1 MRYRPRR
8 RSGLTL
14 LEIVLTFAIA
24 MLVLL
29 ALVMIMHSQFSNA
42 QAGRDALTEA
52 TVARSILTRLSAD
65 IGNSLGG
72 VDPRF
77 LSNNTLPNNVNQS
90 PDGVANLTAAALA
103 NATAGASGTST
114 TPNASSSSGASPS
127 GASSSGASSSGASS
141 SGASSSGASS
151 SGASSSGASSSGA
164 SSSGASSSGSS
175 SSSSSSTGTTPL
187 PYNLGVKG
195 DAKWL
200 ILSTNR
206 APGALLVS
214 PKAPITDDSIPSPD
228 LRCLSLWL
236 VDGKGL
242 ARNEMAAV
250 TADNAPTDVPTFDNP
265 QQYVFAKEVVD
276 VLFEYY
282 DGATWQPNWDG
293 GALGGN
299 DGNTP
304 IGPPAAIRVTIWLQS
319 GPAIDGGDPTTVA
332 YKHVV
337 ALPTSNAYSVAGPGI
352 NSGNFLVPTIQ
363 AGQQIPA
370 ANAPATTTSGSGM

>member
-1 MRYRPRR
+1 MRYRSRR

-65 IGNSLGG
+65 IGNSLGP

-90 PDGVANLTAAALA
+90 PDGVGNLTAAALA
-103 NATAGASGTST
+103 KATTGAAGTSTSTDADGDSKSSSTTAGASSSM
-114 TPNASSSSGASPS
+114 ASGGASGSAS
-127 GASSSGASSSGASS
+127 G
-141 SGASSSGASS
+141 
-151 SGASSSGASSSGA
+151 
-164 SSSGASSSGSS
+164 SSGSS
-175 SSSSSSTGTTPL
+175 SGGSASSSSTGMMPV

-206 APGALLVS
+206 TPGALLVS

-242 ARNEMAAV
+242 ARREMAAV
-250 TADNAPTDVPTFDNP
+250 TADNAPTDAPTFDNP
-265 QQYVFAKEVVD
+265 QQYVFANEVVD

-282 DGATWQPNWDG
+282 DGASWQPNWDG

-304 IGPPAAIRVTIWLQS
+304 VGPPAAIRVTIWLQS
-319 GPAIDGGDPTTVA
+319 GPAVDGGDPTTVA

-370 ANAPATTTSGSGM
+370 ANAPATSTGM